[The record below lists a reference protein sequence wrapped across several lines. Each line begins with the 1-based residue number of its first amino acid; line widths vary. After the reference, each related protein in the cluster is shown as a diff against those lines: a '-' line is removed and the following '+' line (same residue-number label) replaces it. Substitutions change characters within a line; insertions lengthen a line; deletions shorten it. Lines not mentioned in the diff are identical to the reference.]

1 MALPDA
7 LVAAY
12 FTSARPLSIGLA
24 RHGAELVG
32 ASGYRR
38 SKIASDGWTRSEG
51 SALARGFFGPFTTP
65 VEFDQALL
73 FDGDQLIETVAVDGP
88 VALPPGTSWTQELVV
103 AVAGV

>member
-1 MALPDA
+1 MALPEA

-24 RHGAELVG
+24 RRGVELIQ

-38 SKIASDGWTRSEG
+38 SKVAADGWTRSEG
-51 SALARGFFGPFTTP
+51 SALARGYFGPFTSP

-73 FDGDQLIETVAVDGP
+73 FDGDQLIEAVDVDGP

>member
-1 MALPDA
+1 MALPEA
-7 LVAAY
+7 LVDAY

-24 RHGAELVG
+24 RRGAELTP

-38 SKIASDGWTRSEG
+38 SKVASDGWTRSDG
-51 SALARGFFGPFTTP
+51 SALARGYFGPFTTP

-73 FDGDQLIETVAVDGP
+73 FDGDQLIETVQVDGP

-103 AVAGV
+103 AVAGA

>member
-1 MALPDA
+1 MALPDE

-24 RHGAELVG
+24 RRGAELPD

-38 SKIASDGWTRSEG
+38 SKITSDGWTRSEG
-51 SALARGFFGPFTTP
+51 SALARGYFGPFTSP

-73 FDGDQLIETVAVDGP
+73 FDGDQLVETVQVDGP
-88 VALPPGTSWTQELVV
+88 VALPPGTSWTQTLVV